1 MAKSRLKP
9 MEALTFDEGQLA
21 NRLREL
27 DKWQASVF
35 AAACAQRLLPLY
47 RRFYLEGFSQEGFS
61 EVHADV
67 VSHSL
72 DLLWR
77 DLARTTLSS
86 RHLKR
91 LIAQCTEQV
100 PPDEDVRASR
110 AQSLAQYSVIA
121 VVYALTHRLNGEVQE
136 AVWAARQANEAIF
149 FHVVNQYDID
159 LNVPGASERVDAD
172 PTTQAELRRQAAD
185 LELLASTHDA
195 VSALRQIRSRS
206 ENSPVFNPEGI

>member
-1 MAKSRLKP
+1 MQ
-9 MEALTFDEGQLA
+9 ALTFDEGQLA

-47 RRFYLEGFSQEGFS
+47 RRFHQEGFS

-72 DLLWR
+72 ELLWR

-86 RHLKR
+86 RQLKR

-159 LNVPGASERVDAD
+159 LNFPGASERVDAD

-206 ENSPVFNPEGI
+206 ENPPVFNPEGI